1 MSEHQEIG
9 AGEARVS
16 GIASHPDEIKGNDAL
31 QSVGQEEISFM

>member
-1 MSEHQEIG
+1 MLEHQEIS

-16 GIASHPDEIKGNDAL
+16 GIVSPPNEIKGNDAL